1 MNLQSFLLRIIDFFY
16 TPFRRFCPRQVFRYG
31 VSGSAN
37 MVLDW
42 LLYFIFYHAI
52 YVATAGDVLDF
63 VVIAITPHIAAFF
76 IVFPITTLTGFWLA
90 RNISFNE
97 SQLKGRTQFVRYIT
111 VVLANLL
118 INYVCLKFFIE
129 TCHFYPT
136 PSKMLTT
143 VITVLFSFFMQK
155 FFTFKA

>member
-1 MNLQSFLLRIIDFFY
+1 MNFQSFLLRIIDFFY
-16 TPFRRFCPRQVFRYG
+16 TPFHRVCPRQVFRYG

-37 MVLDW
+37 MLLDW
-42 LLYFIFYHAI
+42 LLYFIIYHTI
-52 YVATAGDVLDF
+52 YYFTSGNVIPLGITAVS
-63 VVIAITPHIAAFF
+63 PHIAAF
-76 IVFPITTLTGFWLA
+76 IVVFPITTLTGFWLA

-97 SQLKGRTQFVRYIT
+97 STIESRTQLIRYVS
-111 VVLANLL
+111 VVIANIL
-118 INYVCLKFFIE
+118 INYVCLKLFVE
-129 TCHFYPT
+129 VCHFFPT

>member
-1 MNLQSFLLRIIDFFY
+1 MKLQFFLLRIIDFFY

-31 VSGSAN
+31 VSGGAN
-37 MVLDW
+37 MLLDW
-42 LLYFIFYHAI
+42 FLYFVIYHI
-52 YVATAGDVLDF
+52 LYIATSGDVISLHF
-63 VVIAITPHIAAFF
+63 IAITPHIAAFL

-97 SQLKGRTQFVRYIT
+97 SLLRGRTQLVRYVS
-111 VVLANLL
+111 VVLANIL
-118 INYVCLKFFIE
+118 INYACLKFFIE
-129 TCHFYPT
+129 FCHFFPT

-143 VITVLFSFFMQK
+143 VITVVFSFFMQK